1 MSEESWRCTG
11 GGESGV
17 VEVYGWRWARSRGG
31 VRVEVR
37 EAGTYC
43 ENYGVIPTDRCR
55 ANDYGYRSGKKVN
68 YTQIMMLGAGNLGI
82 GGGQ

>member
-1 MSEESWRCTG
+1 MD
-11 GGESGV
+11 
-17 VEVYGWRWARSRGG
+17 
-31 VRVEVR
+31 VRA
-37 EAGTYC
+37 AGTYC
-43 ENYGVIPTDRCR
+43 ENYGVIPTNRCR